1 MADMEARVQRSLQ
14 EVKKVLDATRSPR
27 LATEVHHEYTDKFL
41 LAEFVTGA
49 ACAGQLLCLEALGL
63 TAEGLAKLAEVGRK
77 RTVTL
82 SLRSVETCAFEKK
95 TTREVEDAT
104 KHVTEVAGLTGTTKI
119 TDKVVRTVTEYFWNV
134 GVSYEL
140 FAYAGNDKDGADRV
154 VLCSGER
161 KTQIKTLCEDEPSPK
176 RHVHEG
182 METDLSWLVKH
193 VELEGL
199 RVGFQVDRLA
209 KKCHTPRRN
218 ADVEEALQ
226 CLGAVGQFGTRVATY
241 FQGRVFAVEQDH
253 GLDTASLN
261 AVDVFVPV
269 LPLLE
274 VREHGAETGAVVQV
288 SDLVKVSS
296 PDVPANGTVMLA
308 GDMNA
313 LLGGERK
320 SLEERL
326 ARMGTTLGGGKG
338 LITPAEGRVVV
349 VGKHMSEVA
358 VAHRQAVDFIEH
370 MLRKQLVQAIGKEVS
385 SADFTAYMQFHMRK
399 VMHEAYTPRLFSHA
413 VRRGEHNPEGVVAL
427 EQEVGGDMAEPVVT
441 VGRELAAAEV
451 VPMRFA
457 LNASSDVHF
466 GGTRHVHSY
475 VCHRFS
481 TEAMPRLSLV
491 GRARQFSG
499 FVMMVGAIGGADLF
513 LPQHAMI
520 VQNKDDLKLPLLLEE
535 IPTPKEFKDAIE
547 SLSPEQQRFAKAYRA
562 MQLEATLFGVCV
574 VQIKPQLERVLNLP
588 PDSLTKEIRLTQD
601 LLELFLEFQIPSDL
615 VSYQCDS
622 FEDEADVAASV
633 KVEAVRTHVAAM
645 REMVQKVK
653 DDELAEA
660 QQKREMEKARLEA
673 EQAAM
678 RQHHQQQ
685 QQQQLQMQ
693 QMMCQKQV
701 PQFHQAR
708 GGGGPFAGAAM
719 GGMASQSSAPWGGG
733 GGGFAVNPTPMA
745 FGAAQPSAAFGMP
758 QGSAAAFGGFGAAA
772 APNPFCPPGAMQQAD
787 KAHEP
792 AKKPDQLQQVAESTA
807 ADGVYDISALPQVL
821 EKRYEAL
828 DEESCLR
835 PTILKTQGA
844 WRKRFQKTL
853 LSKEETTT
861 LAKDAQK
868 KEKDRAF
875 DLLDALTRSGALSV
889 EDAALH
895 VVVAA
900 THCFDKTLMDT
911 LVQDNVNPIEKV
923 ERSALIAASAVH
935 NLAVASLLRGDNAAR
950 VKEHSPKLFLE

>member
-14 EVKKVLDATRSPR
+14 EVKKVLDATRNPQ

-104 KHVTEVAGLTGTTKI
+104 KHVTEVAGRLGTTKI

-261 AVDVFVPV
+261 AGDVFVPV

-326 ARMGTTLGGGKG
+326 ARMGATLGRGKG

-399 VMHEAYTPRLFSHA
+399 VMHEAYTPRLFSHT

-513 LPQHAMI
+513 LPQHAII
-520 VQNKDDLKLPLLLEE
+520 VQNKDDLTLPLLLEE

-660 QQKREMEKARLEA
+660 QQKREMEKARLAAERAEA
-673 EQAAM
+673 LAAAQHEAAM
-678 RQHHQQQ
+678 RQQEAQAARHYAEMSQQRCMMESMTSERCYSAAPLEKCAMVMDCLPNLDNCFVADLQPCSAVESQTPAQ
-685 QQQQLQMQ
+685 QETQQTVAP
-693 QMMCQKQV
+693 KEES
-701 PQFHQAR
+701 
-708 GGGGPFAGAAM
+708 AGA
-719 GGMASQSSAPWGGG
+719 P
-733 GGGFAVNPTPMA
+733 V
-745 FGAAQPSAAFGMP
+745 
-758 QGSAAAFGGFGAAA
+758 
-772 APNPFCPPGAMQQAD
+772 
-787 KAHEP
+787 
-792 AKKPDQLQQVAESTA
+792 
-807 ADGVYDISALPQVL
+807 GVYDISALPQVL

>member
-14 EVKKVLDATRSPR
+14 EVKKVLDATRNPQ

-161 KTQIKTLCEDEPSPK
+161 KTQIKTLCEDTPRPK

-326 ARMGTTLGGGKG
+326 ARMGTTLGRGKG

-660 QQKREMEKARLEA
+660 QQKREMAKARLAAERAEALAAAQHEA
-673 EQAAM
+673 EM
-678 RQHHQQQ
+678 RQHNLMREEEECCMLAMEQEACYAAPLKRAVMMDCAVLERCVEIADVQPCSAVESQTPAQQESQ
-685 QQQQLQMQ
+685 QNVAP
-693 QMMCQKQV
+693 KEES
-701 PQFHQAR
+701 
-708 GGGGPFAGAAM
+708 AGA
-719 GGMASQSSAPWGGG
+719 P
-733 GGGFAVNPTPMA
+733 V
-745 FGAAQPSAAFGMP
+745 
-758 QGSAAAFGGFGAAA
+758 
-772 APNPFCPPGAMQQAD
+772 
-787 KAHEP
+787 
-792 AKKPDQLQQVAESTA
+792 
-807 ADGVYDISALPQVL
+807 GVYDISALPQVL

>member
-161 KTQIKTLCEDEPSPK
+161 KTQIKTLCEDTPRPK

-241 FQGRVFAVEQDH
+241 FQRRVFAVEQDH

-261 AVDVFVPV
+261 AGDVFVPV

-288 SDLVKVSS
+288 SDLVKVAS

-481 TEAMPRLSLV
+481 TEAMPCLSLV

-513 LPQHAMI
+513 LPQHAII
-520 VQNKDDLKLPLLLEE
+520 VQNKDDLTLPLLLEE

-673 EQAAM
+673 ERAEELAAAQHEAAM
-678 RQHHQQQ
+678 RQQRMAVYEQGMPPTRSCASIGVNKKMKKCGVEG
-685 QQQQLQMQ
+685 QLRRGSVEHSLSELV
-693 QMMCQKQV
+693 MCAPRRSKA
-701 PQFHQAR
+701 H
-708 GGGGPFAGAAM
+708 AAP
-719 GGMASQSSAPWGGG
+719 A
-733 GGGFAVNPTPMA
+733 
-745 FGAAQPSAAFGMP
+745 PSAEVPAT
-758 QGSAAAFGGFGAAA
+758 
-772 APNPFCPPGAMQQAD
+772 
-787 KAHEP
+787 EP
-792 AKKPDQLQQVAESTA
+792 AKKPDQSQQVAESNT

-835 PTILKTQGA
+835 PTILKTRGA
-844 WRKRFQKTL
+844 WYKRFQKTL

>member
-14 EVKKVLDATRSPR
+14 EVKKVLDATRNPQ

-104 KHVTEVAGLTGTTKI
+104 KHVTEVAGRLGTTKI

-161 KTQIKTLCEDEPSPK
+161 KTQIKTLCEDTPRPK

-261 AVDVFVPV
+261 AGDVFVPV

-326 ARMGTTLGGGKG
+326 ARMGTTLGRGKG

-660 QQKREMEKARLEA
+660 KQKREMAKASRGPPPPPEA
-673 EQAAM
+673 FEMCAPQM
-678 RQHHQQQ
+678 RS
-685 QQQQLQMQ
+685 
-693 QMMCQKQV
+693 C
-701 PQFHQAR
+701 
-708 GGGGPFAGAAM
+708 GGPPPPPMMAM
-719 GGMASQSSAPWGGG
+719 SYCSAPAPSSAPPPGG
-733 GGGFAVNPTPMA
+733 APPPPPASAPAPAPAPTPA
-745 FGAAQPSAAFGMP
+745 PPAPSAEVPAT
-758 QGSAAAFGGFGAAA
+758 
-772 APNPFCPPGAMQQAD
+772 
-787 KAHEP
+787 EP
-792 AKKPDQLQQVAESTA
+792 AKKPDQPQQVAESNTA

>member
-14 EVKKVLDATRSPR
+14 EVKKVLDATRNPQ

-161 KTQIKTLCEDEPSPK
+161 KTQIKTLCEDTPRPK

-326 ARMGTTLGGGKG
+326 ARMGTTLGRGKG

-660 QQKREMEKARLEA
+660 QQKREMAKASREPPQVKHYYGSLDMC
-673 EQAAM
+673 AAPM
-678 RQHHQQQ
+678 AAGGAPPPGGAPRAGGAPT
-685 QQQQLQMQ
+685 LS
-693 QMMCQKQV
+693 KR
-701 PQFHQAR
+701 R
-708 GGGGPFAGAAM
+708 GPGGP
-719 GGMASQSSAPWGGG
+719 P
-733 GGGFAVNPTPMA
+733 P
-745 FGAAQPSAAFGMP
+745 
-758 QGSAAAFGGFGAAA
+758 
-772 APNPFCPPGAMQQAD
+772 PPGAPAPAA
-787 KAHEP
+787 AHAPAPPAPSAEVPATEP
-792 AKKPDQLQQVAESTA
+792 AKKPDQPQQVAESNTA

>member
-14 EVKKVLDATRSPR
+14 EVKKVLDATRNPQ

-104 KHVTEVAGLTGTTKI
+104 KHVTEVAGRLGTTKI

-161 KTQIKTLCEDEPSPK
+161 KTQIKTLCEDTPRPK

-261 AVDVFVPV
+261 AGDVFVPV

-326 ARMGTTLGGGKG
+326 ARMGTTLGRGKG

-660 QQKREMEKARLEA
+660 QQKREMAKASREPPRPQPQVTMFTGSLKKC
-673 EQAAM
+673 AAPM
-678 RQHHQQQ
+678 SRCAAPEP
-685 QQQQLQMQ
+685 LMS
-693 QMMCQKQV
+693 MI
-701 PQFHQAR
+701 R
-708 GGGGPFAGAAM
+708 GRGAPPGGP
-719 GGMASQSSAPWGGG
+719 P
-733 GGGFAVNPTPMA
+733 P
-745 FGAAQPSAAFGMP
+745 
-758 QGSAAAFGGFGAAA
+758 
-772 APNPFCPPGAMQQAD
+772 PPGAPAPAAAHTQAPP
-787 KAHEP
+787 APSAEVP
-792 AKKPDQLQQVAESTA
+792 ATETAKKPDQPQQVAESNTA